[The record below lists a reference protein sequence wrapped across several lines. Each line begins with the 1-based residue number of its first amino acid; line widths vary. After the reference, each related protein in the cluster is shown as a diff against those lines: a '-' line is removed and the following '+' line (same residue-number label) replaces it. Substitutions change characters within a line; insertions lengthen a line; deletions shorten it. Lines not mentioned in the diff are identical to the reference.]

1 MQDNLTLTTASQVQR
16 KVNQTVADLAAWSIQ
31 CAMEGVGPARGF
43 AGEALTGYREGLI
56 GKPLCNGW
64 RNLDSFEALSSFEF
78 FGAQNAFLVS
88 SAGFLKK
95 IVIVLMATPKHDSHF
110 WNPFGVK

>member
-1 MQDNLTLTTASQVQR
+1 
-16 KVNQTVADLAAWSIQ
+16 
-31 CAMEGVGPARGF
+31 MEGVGPARGF

-64 RNLDSFEALSSFEF
+64 RNLDS